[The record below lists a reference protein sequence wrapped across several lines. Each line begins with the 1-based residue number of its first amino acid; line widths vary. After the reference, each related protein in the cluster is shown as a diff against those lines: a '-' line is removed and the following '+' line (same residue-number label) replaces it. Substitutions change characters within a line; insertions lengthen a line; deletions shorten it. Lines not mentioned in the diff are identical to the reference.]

1 MRSGV
6 RMSGLRSGTYLS
18 QIWRSPLREKI
29 WRSGAWTAVF
39 LEGSLD
45 ENTRGRVF
53 AIAAPASALGLTFS
67 EQTWDRQLLWSP
79 WQWRFRSAKDTSP
92 LSRCGVGLALPT
104 GVKGYLW
111 LCRPTWEAFQR
122 NENISSEFSQAGQ
135 AKHCS
140 NGSWSHSRSVLV
152 MWSKHRSQGPSWF

>member
-1 MRSGV
+1 
-6 RMSGLRSGTYLS
+6 MSGLRSGTYLS

-45 ENTRGRVF
+45 ENTQGRVF

-79 WQWRFRSAKDTSP
+79 WQ
-92 LSRCGVGLALPT
+92 
-104 GVKGYLW
+104 
-111 LCRPTWEAFQR
+111 
-122 NENISSEFSQAGQ
+122 
-135 AKHCS
+135 
-140 NGSWSHSRSVLV
+140 
-152 MWSKHRSQGPSWF
+152 